1 MEGKACPTFGR
12 QNILEIDTMIFKI
25 ALLELGLL
33 KKPGGSGIAQR
44 IYGYIWAAIY
54 SVL

>member
-25 ALLELGLL
+25 ALLELGLFN
-33 KKPGGSGIAQR
+33 KPGGSGIAQR